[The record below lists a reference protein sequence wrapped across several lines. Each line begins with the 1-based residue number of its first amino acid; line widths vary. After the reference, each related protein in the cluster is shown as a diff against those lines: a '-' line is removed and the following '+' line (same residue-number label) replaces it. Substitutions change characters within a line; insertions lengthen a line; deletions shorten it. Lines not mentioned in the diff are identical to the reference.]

1 MLHIQ
6 IICIG
11 KIKEKYF
18 TQAIEEYK
26 KRIVGGFDL
35 TIKELSEYK
44 LQDNTDI
51 VVQKE
56 GESILPLMKG
66 AYNIAMCIEG
76 KQISSE
82 KLWDMMQRVTL
93 NGDSRIN
100 FIIGGSY
107 GLSDAVKSAADFKL
121 SVSPM
126 TFPHQL
132 FRVMLCEQIYRATQ
146 IGQGTKYHK

>member
-76 KQISSE
+76 KQVSSE
-82 KLWDMMQRVTL
+82 NLWDMMQRVTL

>member
-26 KRIVGGFDL
+26 KRIAGGFEL
-35 TIKELSEYK
+35 SIKELGEYR
-44 LQDNTDI
+44 LQDSTDI

-76 KQISSE
+76 KTVSSE
-82 KLWDMMQRVTL
+82 GLWEMMQKVSV
-93 NGDSRIN
+93 NGGSRIN

-107 GLSDAVKSAADFKL
+107 GLSNAVKNASDFKL

-132 FRVMLCEQIYRATQ
+132 FRVMLCEQIYRATK

>member
-76 KQISSE
+76 KQVSSE

>member
-18 TQAIEEYK
+18 TQAIDEYK
-26 KRIVGGFDL
+26 KRIVGAFDL

-76 KQISSE
+76 KTLSSE
-82 KLWDMMQRVTL
+82 GLWQQMQKVTL
-93 NGDSRIN
+93 GGDSKIN

-107 GLSDAVKSAADFKL
+107 GLSDEVKRAADFKL

-126 TFPHQL
+126 TFPHHL
-132 FRVMLCEQIYRATQ
+132 ARVMLLEQLYRARS
-146 IGQGTKYHK
+146 ISAGSKYHK

>member
-26 KRIVGGFDL
+26 KRIVGAFDL
-35 TIKELSEYK
+35 SIKELSEYK
-44 LQDNTDI
+44 LQDNTEI

-76 KQISSE
+76 KQLSSE

-93 NGDSRIN
+93 NGDSKIN

-107 GLSDAVKSAADFKL
+107 GLSDAVKAAADFKL

>member
-18 TQAIEEYK
+18 TQAIDEYK

-82 KLWDMMQRVTL
+82 
-93 NGDSRIN
+93 S
-100 FIIGGSY
+100 
-107 GLSDAVKSAADFKL
+107 
-121 SVSPM
+121 
-126 TFPHQL
+126 
-132 FRVMLCEQIYRATQ
+132 C
-146 IGQGTKYHK
+146 GT

>member
-76 KQISSE
+76 KQVSSE

-107 GLSDAVKSAADFKL
+107 GLSDAVKAAADFKL